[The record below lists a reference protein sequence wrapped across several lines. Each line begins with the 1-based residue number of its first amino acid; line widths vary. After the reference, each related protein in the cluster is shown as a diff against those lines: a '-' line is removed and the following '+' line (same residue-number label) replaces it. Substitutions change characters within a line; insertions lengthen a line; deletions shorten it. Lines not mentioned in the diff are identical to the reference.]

1 MNIDND
7 NDYDNDYDDYYILFL
22 YIRNIDCTSN
32 INV

>member
-1 MNIDND
+1 MNVIS
-7 NDYDNDYDDYYILFL
+7 DYDYDDYDILFL